1 MNTSILHRFYWSLL
15 FLAAS
20 HMFAPIT
27 IAQEMSREEAI
38 NEAGRLGTEAE
49 RIRGEAHKQVQAGA
63 DRKLLL
69 EAERAAAERFRKA
82 LELWRAAGDYDRLA
96 AGTEELSRI
105 YSVLNDYD
113 NAVSCLNHE
122 SEFWR
127 EHGNVARQVHMI
139 WLLGIRQMQMR
150 RNDAAIKTLEQV
162 VEMSQAANLMSV
174 EANAL
179 NDIAMLLE
187 RVGRGGEA
195 EPLRAKARELQDQ
208 IYSDIPTRE
217 ENKREPVNVPAQ
229 WLDLPLAPLVAEY
242 RDVEGV
248 RQAVLV
254 NRSTKGIEMVQ
265 FGCVKEQNGKVRVVG
280 ELAGVGLNHGGVGP
294 GYYYEPFALL
304 NGPLNGW
311 TENKMGCE
319 GKARMAVIKAIYADR
334 TEWEAEGT
342 DWKSH

>member
-1 MNTSILHRFYWSLL
+1 MNTIVLRRFYWSLL
-15 FLAAS
+15 LLAPFHIFPS
-20 HMFAPIT
+20 IT
-27 IAQEMSREEAI
+27 IAQEMSRDEAI
-38 NEAGRLGTEAE
+38 KEAGRLGTEAE
-49 RIRGEAHKQVQAGA
+49 RIRGEAHKQIRAGA

-69 EAERAAAERFRKA
+69 EAERAAAEIFRKA
-82 LELWRAAGDYDRLA
+82 LELWRTAGDYDRLA

-113 NAVSCLNHE
+113 NTVSCLKRE

-127 EHGNVARQVHMI
+127 EHGDVARQVHMMR
-139 WLLGIRQMQMR
+139 LLGVRQIQMR
-150 RNDAAIKTLEQV
+150 RNDDAIKTLEQV
-162 VEMSQAANLMSV
+162 VEMSRASNLKGV

-179 NDIAMLLE
+179 NDIAILFD
-187 RVGRGGEA
+187 RVGRGEESEA
-195 EPLRAKARELQDQ
+195 LRVRAKELEGQM
-208 IYSDIPTRE
+208 YSDIATHE
-217 ENKREPVNVPAQ
+217 EKKREPINIPAQ

-242 RDVEGV
+242 REVEGV

-265 FGCVKEQNGKVRVVG
+265 FGCVKEQNGMVRVVG

-294 GYYYEPFALL
+294 GYYYEPFAFL
-304 NGPLNGW
+304 NGPLNRW

-319 GKARMAVIKAIYADR
+319 GKARMGVIKAIYADR